1 MVKSE
6 TRKTGHFQKLAIN
19 KKSTILVL
27 SSRIFVKMITSKND
41 YFHRVSWGKKKKLRI
56 FYQLPIIECV
66 PIFFPQTLFSN
77 LKFRYRISYSHI
89 ISWLHSNTFF
99 QKKTLHSKIQST
111 ASNFEITLTGSNEH
125 PWFFKTTVPKFI
137 WFLKVQT
144 ILFV

>member
-1 MVKSE
+1 MWFTIGLFKNWPLIKNPQFLSYPHKSWW
-6 TRKTGHFQKLAIN
+6 KWLPQ
-19 KKSTILVL
+19 
-27 SSRIFVKMITSKND
+27 KMINFTE
-41 YFHRVSWGKKKKLRI
+41 FHEKRKRNWGFFINCQLLNVSQ
-56 FYQLPIIECV
+56 F
-66 PIFFPQTLFSN
+66 FFPQTLFSN